1 MGVKISELNEASS
14 VQNSDVLPIVQNGE
28 TKKIQVVTLF
38 NTINNEIEEIQ
49 NTIENIQLFSTNEV
63 EIGKWINNKTI
74 YRKVFSGTVSN
85 IESLCNTQ
93 NQRTSIINM
102 YGNATATNGVV
113 MPMNNS
119 FSNSAY
125 VWSAWWAS
133 NMDVAVN
140 FGTNFSSTSSVIII
154 LEYTKD

>member
-1 MGVKISELNEASS
+1 MAYTRVNWENLPSTNTPVNADNLNKMDAGIA
-14 VQNSDVLPIVQNGE
+14 NLE
-28 TKKIQVVTLF
+28 TEV
-38 NTINNEIEEIQ
+38 
-49 NTIENIQLFSTNEV
+49 ENRTSYSTNEV
-63 EIGKWINNKTI
+63 EIGKWVNGKTL
-74 YRKVFSGTVSN
+74 YRRVFSGTVSN

-102 YGNATATNGVV
+102 YGHATATNGVV

-125 VWSAWWAS
+125 VWSAWWGSDMA
-133 NMDVAVN
+133 VAAN
-140 FGTNFSSTSSVIII
+140 FGSNFSSSSSVIIV

>member
-1 MGVKISELNEASS
+1 MAYTRVNWENLPSTNTPVNATNLNKMDAGIA
-14 VQNSDVLPIVQNGE
+14 NLE
-28 TKKIQVVTLF
+28 TEV
-38 NTINNEIEEIQ
+38 
-49 NTIENIQLFSTNEV
+49 ENRTSYSTNEV
-63 EIGKWINNKTI
+63 EIGKWINNKTL

-102 YGNATATNGVV
+102 YGHATATNGVV

-125 VWSAWWAS
+125 VWSAWWGAD
-133 NMDVAVN
+133 MAVAAN
-140 FGTNFSSTSSVIII
+140 FGSNFSSSSSVIIV